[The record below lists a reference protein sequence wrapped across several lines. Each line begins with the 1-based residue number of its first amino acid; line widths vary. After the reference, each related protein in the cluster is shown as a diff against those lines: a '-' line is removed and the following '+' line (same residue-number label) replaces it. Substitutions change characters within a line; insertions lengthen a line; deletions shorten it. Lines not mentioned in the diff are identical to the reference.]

1 MHPHEQCRLLP
12 IPNYVGPCS
21 TMCIADMF
29 SVRVPVTMSTDSIQQ
44 QESLAVARKLGD
56 AAALLCSKF
65 ADIISLRLLLSALP
79 VKILDK

>member
-1 MHPHEQCRLLP
+1 MHPHEQCRFLP
-12 IPNYVGPCS
+12 ISNYVGPCS

-44 QESLAVARKLGD
+44 ESLAVARKLGD
-56 AAALLCSKF
+56 AAAVLGLKF
-65 ADIISLRLLLSALP
+65 ADIISLKLLLLALP